1 MRHAIADYAVNTT
14 YTDVGSADIAS
25 LHGCNL
31 LGQCICTGRTVL
43 GQCRSYCRGEN
54 ICHPC
59 KLDSS
64 IPAENRMG
72 DTLSF
77 KINNKVLYIQHLDRS
92 RYDSTDFFRL
102 KVKIFILV

>member
-14 YTDVGSADIAS
+14 YTDVGSADIAW

-54 ICHPC
+54 ICHLC

-64 IPAENRMG
+64 IPAADGPAIVCRI
-72 DTLSF
+72 
-77 KINNKVLYIQHLDRS
+77 INNIISNYSAHYFMNSDK
-92 RYDSTDFFRL
+92 
-102 KVKIFILV
+102 